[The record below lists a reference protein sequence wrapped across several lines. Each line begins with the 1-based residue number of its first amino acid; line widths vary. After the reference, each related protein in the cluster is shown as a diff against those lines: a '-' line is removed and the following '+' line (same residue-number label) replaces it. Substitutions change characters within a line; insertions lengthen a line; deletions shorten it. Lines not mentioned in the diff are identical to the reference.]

1 MEFKDIIIEHR
12 GAVSWLYLNREKAL
26 NAISLNCMAEL
37 RIGLEQLRDRAE
49 TRVVVLSGKG
59 RGFCAGADLSGA
71 APPKIGEAPNGPSF
85 LQLGEAM
92 EAVLNALPKPVIAAV
107 NGICCGGGIELAL
120 MADFVLAAD
129 TAKIGDAHANFGAM
143 PGGGATAR
151 LPRVVGINMAR
162 YLMFTGDLFPAAEM
176 QAAGLVTRV
185 FPAAEFEAEVQK
197 IAEKIAAKS
206 PLGLARMKQLLES
219 GMDTPLAHAL
229 RQEKAMSQLHM
240 ASWDAGEGGRAFM
253 EKRKPEF
260 RGY

>member
-1 MEFKDIIIEHR
+1 MEFKDILIEHR

-26 NAISLNCMAEL
+26 NAISLNCMSEL
-37 RIGLEQLRDRAE
+37 RAGLELLRDRAG

-59 RGFCAGADLSGA
+59 RAFCSGADLGGA
-71 APPKIGEAPNGPSF
+71 APPKIGEAPAGPSF
-85 LQLGEAM
+85 LDLGERM

-120 MADFVLAAD
+120 MADFILAAD
-129 TAKIGDAHANFGAM
+129 SAKIGDAHANFGAM
-143 PGGGATAR
+143 PGGGASAR

-162 YLMFTGDLFPAAEM
+162 FMMFSGDLFPAAEM

-197 IAEKIAAKS
+197 IADKIAEKS

-219 GMDTPLAHAL
+219 GMDTPLAQAL
-229 RQEKAMSQLHM
+229 RAEKAMSQLHM

-253 EKRKPEF
+253 EKRKPQF